1 MGTGA
6 KRHGHGGESGERD
19 GGKLV
24 SGLATNLSRC
34 SGYFH
39 AIGGKSRRH
48 GACYARGV
56 TTFFARLAWSVCP
69 LITCLVFWNATA
81 LAVDPL
87 NSNNRPGD
95 KSEPITAPPDAI
107 HPGDDGAHNE
117 VNVVPVLGGST
128 DLGIGGGY
136 FAGFVRVQK
145 WVVPYLW
152 NVDSSGL
159 ITFKYSARSGFTSPY
174 QDLYARLTIPRLF
187 GSPLRLEIRPSYT
200 WESIDYFGM
209 GNASSR
215 KNADDNP
222 NPEYSKYKRG
232 HPQFDV
238 DVRARIVDHLAGR
251 VGFRYIYNAI
261 RVDQDSQLA
270 DDQRNGSA
278 EVKHLI
284 GDTSSNSVALFKYGL
299 QFDTRDNEISSH
311 SGTFDTFDVK
321 LSPGGTEAF
330 PYRYG
335 EATMNLRAFVPL
347 GTPRVTLAVR
357 AVGDWMFGNVP
368 FYELARFDDTYAL
381 GGTTGVR
388 GLPAQR
394 YYGKLKA
401 FGNVELR
408 LEVATFRA
416 LRKSLT
422 LGLVPFFD
430 AGRLWADTKPQPELD
445 GRGVGLKYGYGGG
458 VRLHSGSSFV
468 IRLDVAASP
477 DASPVSGYFS
487 AGQMF

>member
-1 MGTGA
+1 MTTRFA
-6 KRHGHGGESGERD
+6 
-19 GGKLV
+19 
-24 SGLATNLSRC
+24 
-34 SGYFH
+34 
-39 AIGGKSRRH
+39 RR
-48 GACYARGV
+48 ARALP
-56 TTFFARLAWSVCP
+56 FFACTLCYGAAS
-69 LITCLVFWNATA
+69 

-87 NSNNRPGD
+87 NSNNRPD
-95 KSEPITAPPDAI
+95 EKQPPITAPPDAK
-107 HPGDDGAHNE
+107 HADDEGAHNE
-117 VNVVPVLGGST
+117 VNVIPVLGGST
-128 DLGIGGGY
+128 DLGFGGGY
-136 FAGFVRVQK
+136 FAGFARVK
-145 WVVPYLW
+145 KGTVPYLW

-159 ITFKYSARSGFTSPY
+159 ITFKYSERSGFTSPY

-187 GSPLRLEIRPSYT
+187 GSPLRLELRPSYT

-215 KNADDNP
+215 EAADNNANP
-222 NPEYSKYKRG
+222 DYSKYQRG

-238 DVRARIVDHLAGR
+238 DVRTRIVDHLAGR

-261 RVDQDSQLA
+261 RVAEDSQLA
-270 DDQRNGSA
+270 QDQRTGSA

-284 GDTSSNSVALFKYGL
+284 GDTESHSVALFKYGL
-299 QFDTRDNEISSH
+299 QFDTRDNETSTH
-311 SGTFDTFDVK
+311 SGTFDTIDLK

-335 EATMNLRAFVPL
+335 EATVNLRAFVPL
-347 GTPRVTLAVR
+347 GTPRVTLALRV
-357 AVGDWMFGNVP
+357 VGDWMFGNVP

-388 GLPAQR
+388 GVPAQR

-416 LRKSLT
+416 LGKSLT

-430 AGRLWADTKPQPELD
+430 AGRVWAEAKSQPELD
-445 GRGVGLKYGYGGG
+445 GRGWGLKYGYGGG
-458 VRLHSGSSFV
+458 IRVQSGTAFV
-468 IRLDVAASP
+468 VRLDVAASP